1 MSNSRLCRHCRSL
14 TGRRRVYLNR
24 HHISH
29 QSWIEKV
36 RLDLFFALFGFHVPF
51 RLQLTLP
58 FALFLQHARLTFHVT
73 FCPRCL
79 QCDSCDWCMIFYYFH
94 YFCITIEI
102 YSARYYTSFAI
113 YFSHFICYWD
123 LFGTYDHHAL
133 FILLLSLLTLFV
145 TCWRFPLTGNYRHQ
159 TIRCT
164 KNPIYIFPEKE

>member
-1 MSNSRLCRHCRSL
+1 MSNSRLCRPCRSL

-79 QCDSCDWCMIFYYFH
+79 QCDSCDFLLFPLFLYPYWDILCQVLY
-94 YFCITIEI
+94 
-102 YSARYYTSFAI
+102 
-113 YFSHFICYWD
+113 FICD
-123 LFGTYDHHAL
+123 ILFAL
-133 FILLLSLLTLFV
+133 YLLLGFVWHVWSPCLIYIIIISTNIICYLFK
-145 TCWRFPLTGNYRHQ
+145 NYRNQ
-159 TIRCT
+159 TVRCT